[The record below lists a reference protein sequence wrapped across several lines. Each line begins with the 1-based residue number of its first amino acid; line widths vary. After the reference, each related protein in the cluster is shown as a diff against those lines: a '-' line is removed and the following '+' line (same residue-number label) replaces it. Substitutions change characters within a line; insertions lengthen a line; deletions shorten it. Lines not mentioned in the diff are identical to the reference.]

1 VEIKAP
7 RQIQNKDSIQ
17 SPRAVVGLVLGMK
30 KNQSKVERCLL
41 GLCELSPLVLGMKFA
56 DQKLM

>member
-1 VEIKAP
+1 VRIINPDLNVKKNSVEIKAP

-30 KNQSKVERCLL
+30 KNQSK
-41 GLCELSPLVLGMKFA
+41 
-56 DQKLM
+56 